1 MAIMI
6 QCIGLE
12 VCGMQVS
19 QTSLS
24 ELIPYIN
31 NSRTH
36 SDQQVS
42 QIAASIK
49 EFGFNNPILID
60 GDNGIIA
67 GHGRVL
73 AAQKL
78 ELEKVPTIELSH
90 LTETQR
96 KAYIIADNKL
106 ALNADW
112 DMEMLSLEMGGLD
125 QDGFDLSLIGFNE
138 DELANIFVETTEG
151 LTDPDEVPEVP
162 DEPVTKEGDVWLLGK
177 HRLMCGDSTSIDAVD
192 KLMDGVKA
200 DMVFTDPPWNV
211 DYGSNLANGKYKNRS
226 ILNDSMSVSAW
237 RDFVSNI

>member
-73 AAQKL
+73 AARKL
-78 ELEKVPTIELSH
+78 NLDKVPTIELEH
-90 LTETQR
+90 LTDAQR

-112 DMEMLSLEMGGLD
+112 DIDLLKLEVQELND
-125 QDGFDLSLIGFNE
+125 EKFDLTLTGFNTE
-138 DELANIFVETTEG
+138 ELDGLFFV
-151 LTDPDEVPEVP
+151 PNF
-162 DEPVTKEGDVWLLGK
+162 EPGNENDQGDL
-177 HRLMCGDSTSIDAVD
+177 D
-192 KLMDGVKA
+192 KLCPKVVECPHCGENFDLR
-200 DMVFTDPPWNV
+200 D
-211 DYGSNLANGKYKNRS
+211 
-226 ILNDSMSVSAW
+226 NDQG
-237 RDFVSNI
+237 